1 MITLNEFL
9 SDIENHTIK
18 IIKNDGVYRHINCS
32 NNGSS
37 VHGFN
42 IITWPNHLCIEGD
55 MGCTVFSRIN
65 DMFNFFWM
73 DRNDFNNKTGNELNI
88 NPCYWREKIVSA
100 KGDVFKF
107 NKERFLNSCQEYLDE
122 FIDDCDWDEDTRD
135 ALINE
140 WEYEIF
146 QYDSEDIC
154 KGQVNDF
161 HFSWGGNEFTFDL
174 HELDTGN
181 EYSIHYIWQL
191 YAIVWTIKQYKTLL
205 KEVI

>member
-1 MITLNEFL
+1 
-9 SDIENHTIK
+9 
-18 IIKNDGVYRHINCS
+18 
-32 NNGSS
+32 
-37 VHGFN
+37 
-42 IITWPNHLCIEGD
+42 
-55 MGCTVFSRIN
+55 
-65 DMFNFFWM
+65 MFNFFWM

-205 KEVI
+205 KGVI